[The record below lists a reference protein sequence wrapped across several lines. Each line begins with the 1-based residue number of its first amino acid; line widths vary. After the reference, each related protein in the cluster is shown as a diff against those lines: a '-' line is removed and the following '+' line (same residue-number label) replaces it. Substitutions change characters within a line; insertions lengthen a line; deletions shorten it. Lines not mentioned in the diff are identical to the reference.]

1 MSIKTQSSFNREE
14 NKGRKKK
21 ERDCPT
27 ELIHYSRVHYPN
39 HKFHVLTRVNT
50 IYHCLFISLFN
61 YYFINPFIVR
71 CFAFKLGLD
80 KC

>member
-39 HKFHVLTRVNT
+39 HKFHVLTRSIQYIIVFSFHSL
-50 IYHCLFISLFN
+50 IIFLLILSLF
-61 YYFINPFIVR
+61 VVSH
-71 CFAFKLGLD
+71 LS
-80 KC
+80 

>member
-21 ERDCPT
+21 ERDWPT
-27 ELIHYSRVHYPN
+27 ELTHYIRVHYPN
-39 HKFHVLTRVNT
+39 YKFLVLARVNT
-50 IYHCLFISLFN
+50 IYHRLLISLFN
-61 YYFINPFIVR
+61 YFFINPFIVC